1 MLKRPVE
8 NMFTRSENVI
18 VEIPAKV
25 HFDQPNLK
33 QTQRKLQNVMPLCI
47 KQKQNR
53 TSRLQTQNNMHVSQ
67 ASLHHTSQ
75 EPHII
80 GYHVIDVSCF

>member
-8 NMFTRSENVI
+8 NMFTRSENII
-18 VEIPAKV
+18 VEIQAKV

-33 QTQRKLQNVMPLCI
+33 QIQRKLQNVMPLRI
-47 KQKQNR
+47 KQKQIR
-53 TSRLQTQNNMHVSQ
+53 TSKLQSQNNMHVPQ
-67 ASLHHTSQ
+67 VSLHHSSQ

-80 GYHVIDVSCF
+80 GYHLIDVSCF